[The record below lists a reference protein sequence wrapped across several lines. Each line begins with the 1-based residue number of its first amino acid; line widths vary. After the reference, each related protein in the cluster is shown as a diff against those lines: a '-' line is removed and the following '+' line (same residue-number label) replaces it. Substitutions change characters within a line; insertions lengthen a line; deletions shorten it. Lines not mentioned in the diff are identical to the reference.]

1 MRALVLAGGEG
12 SRLRPLTHTQAKQL
26 IPIAGQPILFHAL
39 DAIGDAGIRE
49 VGIVLGQT
57 GPEVRAA
64 VGDGSAW
71 GIEVTYI
78 EQTAPL
84 GLAHAVLTAADF
96 VRGQP
101 FLMYLGDNVLLEG
114 VRRFV
119 GAFEDARPDAQILLA
134 RVPDPSQFGVVVLE
148 GERVTKLVEKP
159 REFVSDLGLVGVYL
173 FDDSILEACGTLEP
187 SWRGEYEITEAIQ
200 WLVDNG
206 KVVRADMVDGYW
218 KDTGRPEDL
227 LDANR
232 MLLGTLG
239 PDVQG
244 SVDDATTMDGVCVS
258 CGRSEGHGVAADRS
272 RVHRRG
278 LCDRCVDDRPG
289 RLDRA
294 RIHRAGQHG
303 SRQHRDG
310 RLHGGRRRRARGI
323 DPRPQRRCSSCGRRR
338 CSPVGRRGSEPRRGR
353 LSACN
358 HRRASGR
365 RPASHRRRDV
375 CRSAPAAPA
384 VCDAR

>member
-39 DAIGDAGIRE
+39 DAIRDAGIDE
-49 VGIVLGQT
+49 VGIVIGQT

-71 GIEVTYI
+71 GVRVTYI
-78 EQTAPL
+78 EQEAPL

-96 VRGQP
+96 VRGEP

-119 GAFEDARPDAQILLA
+119 RAFEDAGPDAQILLA
-134 RVPDPSQFGVVVLE
+134 QVPDPSQFGVVVLE

-173 FDDSILEACGTLEP
+173 FDDSILEACATLEP

-200 WLVDNG
+200 WLVDTG

-232 MLLGTLG
+232 MLLGTLATRIEGSVDEGTTVDGVAVVAAGAKVTGSRLVGPVWIGADCVVGGSTIG
-239 PDVQG
+239 PDVSIEPG
-244 SVDDATTMDGVCVS
+244 STVRGSTIRDSIVMAGCTVDGVNALES
-258 CGRSEGHGVAADRS
+258 SILGRNADVRHAGGGGAHRLVVGDQS
-272 RVHRRG
+272 RIE
-278 LCDRCVDDRPG
+278 VD
-289 RLDRA
+289 
-294 RIHRAGQHG
+294 
-303 SRQHRDG
+303 
-310 RLHGGRRRRARGI
+310 
-323 DPRPQRRCSSCGRRR
+323 
-338 CSPVGRRGSEPRRGR
+338 
-353 LSACN
+353 
-358 HRRASGR
+358 
-365 RPASHRRRDV
+365 
-375 CRSAPAAPA
+375 
-384 VCDAR
+384 